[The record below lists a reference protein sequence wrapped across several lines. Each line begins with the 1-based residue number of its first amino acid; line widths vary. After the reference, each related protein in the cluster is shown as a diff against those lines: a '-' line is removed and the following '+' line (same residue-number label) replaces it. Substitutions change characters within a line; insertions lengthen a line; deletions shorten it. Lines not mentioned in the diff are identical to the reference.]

1 MKLHNVQI
9 RDYPLLNK
17 YFDFRELYD
26 LLCSEDA
33 YLFYEFCKLN
43 LSCLR
48 TTVVY
53 HKVIGTWTP
62 KGEAIPN
69 TGLRYLT
76 ENPNQIMEEEL
87 GFGKKAFVPAETSD
101 AGEVLVK
108 LRDSNDFATMIMCW
122 MQQTENKLAPKKED
136 WSLEAQSI
144 KNAVTRLTKD
154 GSRRFTVDAAVE
166 LYVYFLLH
174 ALAAVMPDK
183 TESIEEMDAHL
194 AQQCPAT
201 ADTLSR
207 ERCVTLHAGADG
219 KADIPLP
226 YYTGESCKGDL
237 LSIVEFKNMSK
248 IAITARVKGTVLS
261 RNIGPGKS
269 VYALRKGN
277 RFAAFLPRFRYSAR
291 IITSLWNRKLINC
304 GVRQEEVNTD
314 ITYPVMWAHSEE
326 YGQFIINQD
335 GEMDTQTAWPNSIP
349 TSPIVSVDGTAI
361 DYCLLLEDGTFQ
373 SSIQKPGWKGRRLIA
388 VRIGLNSAVAIDDG
402 RRAVLANGKCIGKD
416 VLEARTYNGH
426 YILLSSTGEVTTDS
440 GLQINETGYAVDVCP
455 AGYIVAL
462 EDEIR
467 HYTFENRL
475 LAEWPVMN
483 VTEVEADEKCVA
495 YNDPDAGEVRVS
507 ELKKH

>member
-1 MKLHNVQI
+1 MKLQNVQI
-9 RDYPLLNK
+9 RDFPLLNK
-17 YFDFRELYD
+17 YFNFRELYD
-26 LLCSEDA
+26 LLCSEDS
-33 YLFYEFCKLN
+33 YLFYEFCRLN

-62 KGEAIPN
+62 KGEAITN

-76 ENPNQIMEEEL
+76 TNPNQIMEEEL

-108 LRDSNDFATMIMCW
+108 LRDLNDFATMIMCW
-122 MQQTENKLAPKKED
+122 MQQTENKLTPKKED

-144 KNAVTRLTKD
+144 KNAITRLTRD

-166 LYVYFLLH
+166 LYAYFLLH

-201 ADTLSR
+201 ADTLSQ
-207 ERCVTLHAGADG
+207 ERCITLHAGTDG

-226 YYTGESCKGDL
+226 YYTGESCKDAL
-237 LSIVEFKNMSK
+237 LSIIEFKNTSK
-248 IAITARVKGTVLS
+248 STITARIPDTVLS

-277 RFAAFLPRFRYSAR
+277 CFAAFLPRFRNSAR

-314 ITYPVMWAHSEE
+314 ITSPVMWAHSEE

-335 GEMDTQTAWPNSIP
+335 GEMDTQAAWPNSIP
-349 TSPIVSVDGTAI
+349 TSPIVSVDGTAV

-373 SSIQKPGWKGRRLIA
+373 SPVQKPGWQGRRLIA
-388 VRIGLNSAVAIDDG
+388 AKIGLNAAVAIDDE
-402 RRAVLANGKCIGKD
+402 RRALLENGKCIGKD

-426 YILLSSTGEVTTDS
+426 YILLRSTGEVTTDS
-440 GLQINETGYAVDVCP
+440 SLQIDETGYAVDVCL
-455 AGYIVAL
+455 AGYIVAM
-462 EDEIR
+462 ENEIR
-467 HYTFENRL
+467 HYNFENRL
-475 LAEWPVMN
+475 LAKWPVRN
-483 VTEVEADEKCVA
+483 VTEVEADEKSVA
-495 YNDPDAGEVRVS
+495 YNDPEAGEVRVI
-507 ELKKH
+507 ELQKR

>member
-1 MKLHNVQI
+1 MRLQNVQI
-9 RDYPLLNK
+9 RDFPLLNK
-17 YFDFRELYD
+17 YFDFREIYD

-33 YLFYEFCKLN
+33 YLFYEFCRDN

-76 ENPNQIMEEEL
+76 TNSNQIMEEEL

-108 LRDSNDFATMIMCW
+108 LRDLKDFSTNIMCW
-122 MQQTENKLAPKKED
+122 MQQTENKLVSKKED

-144 KNAVTRLTKD
+144 NNAVVRLTQD
-154 GSRRFTVDAAVE
+154 GNRRFTIDAAVE
-166 LYVYFLLH
+166 FYAYFLLH
-174 ALAAVMPDK
+174 ALAAVMPDR
-183 TESIEEMDAHL
+183 TESIEDMDAHL

-201 ADTLSR
+201 ADTLRR
-207 ERCVTLHAGADG
+207 ERCITLHAGTDG

-237 LSIVEFKNMSK
+237 LSIVEFKNASK
-248 IAITARVKGTVLS
+248 CAITASVKGTVLL

-269 VYALRKGN
+269 VYALRKGD

-291 IITSLWNRKLINC
+291 IITSIWNRKLINC

-314 ITYPVMWAHSEE
+314 ITSPVMWAHSEE

-335 GEMDTQTAWPNSIP
+335 GKMDTYVAWPNFIP
-349 TSPIVSVDGTAI
+349 TSPIVSVDGAAV

-373 SSIQKPGWKGRRLIA
+373 SPVQKPGWQEQRLIA
-388 VRIGLNSAVAIDDG
+388 AKIGLNSAVAIDDE
-402 RRAVLANGKCIGKD
+402 RQAVLEDGERIGKD

-440 GLQINETGYAVDVCP
+440 ILQINETGYAVDVCLG
-455 AGYIVAL
+455 GYIVAL
-462 EDEIR
+462 EDVIR
-467 HYTFENRL
+467 HYNFENSL
-475 LAEWPVMN
+475 LAEWPVRN
-483 VTEVEADEKCVA
+483 VTEVEADEKSVA
-495 YNDPDAGEVRVS
+495 YYDPDAGEVRVI
-507 ELKKH
+507 ELQKH